1 MPTKAELEEA
11 LEEALE
17 DMLKANEEFVAQLD
31 EAKAKAGSQEE
42 LDELKAANDEL
53 TATNEGLRVQLQEA
67 QAAGEGLVTEL
78 EEMQVVAEEKLP
90 ADCINCGQSH
100 EKVETSVTEEDSVV
114 YHCPVCGH
122 DWTQEH
128 EAAPFRAIRY
138 KGA

>member
-11 LEEALE
+11 VKDLV
-17 DMLKANEEFVAQLD
+17 KANEEFVAQLD

-42 LDELKAANDEL
+42 LDELKAANESL
-53 TATNEGLRVQLQEA
+53 TAINEELRVQSQEA
-67 QAAGEGLVTEL
+67 EAAGVELVAEL
-78 EEMQVVAEEKLP
+78 EEMQIVAQEKLP

-100 EKVETSVTEEDSVV
+100 ERIETSITEKGDTVF
-114 YHCPVCGH
+114 HCPVCGH

-128 EAAPFRAIRY
+128 EAAPFRAIRN